1 MKALRFIGMALLAIV
16 LCVNFTACSEDDGD
30 ETSSINLAGTTW
42 KVVSVSPNDA
52 LGIEGANFTFHRDLS
67 LTTSPKVEDFCD
79 RYLVDG
85 NELVLY
91 YSSDYESYIKGTLTI
106 NDNTATYTFYEPY
119 SDCDYTVTLTLV
131 SGSISDNNDDSDND
145 NPSSDGDVYPT
156 DLSGT
161 VWEAV
166 YPDMGLTREMRI
178 ITNSTWKYT
187 IIYHYE
193 TFTDSWDLNCSYDE
207 TTGEFTCSDGDESPM
222 ILTAKIE
229 GNTLTFHD
237 KFNRNYILTKVQ

>member
-1 MKALRFIGMALLAIV
+1 MKTLRFIGMALLAIV

-79 RYLVDG
+79 RYFVDG

-161 VWEAV
+161 VWKGAYGYDNLIMEI
-166 YPDMGLTREMRI
+166 RI
-178 ITNSTWKYT
+178 ITNSQWKIRFYVEG
-187 IIYHYE
+187 YE
-193 TFTDSWDLNCSYDE
+193 SDTDFREYICSYNKATDK
-207 TTGEFTCSDGDESPM
+207 FTFHGDYY
-222 ILTAKIE
+222 TAKIK
-229 GNTLTFHD
+229 GNTMEVTEAN
-237 KFNRNYILTKVQ
+237 NRCTVITKVQ